1 MPYFTKYHVR
11 EQQAHALLGPMR
23 ASLRE
28 LEQRA
33 RHYVARVNVEPAE
46 ADKLRAA
53 GDAIARAR
61 AEVER
66 LWTDSAPK
74 GKSDD

>member
-11 EQQAHALLGPMR
+11 EQQAYALLGPLR

-33 RHYVARVNVEPAE
+33 RHYVARVNMDDAE

-53 GDAIARAR
+53 GDTIARAR
-61 AEVER
+61 EEVDR
-66 LWTDSAPK
+66 LWQQSAPERRP
-74 GKSDD
+74 